1 MGVEMENT
9 AIGESGGGGL
19 RGRGEPFRYS
29 LKTYCFEDY
38 FFLLFVCFSKAFHSS
53 QIYCCSLAS
62 SKEFSWSDFFPSPLK
77 KRGISGKSW
86 CLGRKKTIMHAKC
99 LCSSWKKKIQVITTK
114 SVTSAL
120 RGVFLFVVVHLTLH
134 NPSTVVMETL
144 TSMTVGKM
152 DPRGAPRLH
161 TREAAALQPCFHL
174 HHIWPIGSD
183 LIIFETWGF

>member
-1 MGVEMENT
+1 ME
-9 AIGESGGGGL
+9 
-19 RGRGEPFRYS
+19 R
-29 LKTYCFEDY
+29 
-38 FFLLFVCFSKAFHSS
+38 FLSFSTK
-53 QIYCCSLAS
+53 
-62 SKEFSWSDFFPSPLK
+62 K
-77 KRGISGKSW
+77 KRNFWEVLMLGK
-86 CLGRKKTIMHAKC
+86 KKKQSCMLNVSAAAG
-99 LCSSWKKKIQVITTK
+99 KKKIQVITTK

-174 HHIWPIGSD
+174 HHI
-183 LIIFETWGF
+183 